1 MKQTN
6 TKEQTHIPEIDNF
19 ESTQQTENN
28 SLCKAKDKTRMF
40 STSISTHTSVVYVTI
55 NIIHSFT

>member
-40 STSISTHTSVVYVTI
+40 STYTSVVYVTI
-55 NIIHSFT
+55 NMIHSFT

>member
-6 TKEQTHIPEIDNF
+6 TQEQTHIPEIDNS

-40 STSISTHTSVVYVTI
+40 STSISTHTSVV
-55 NIIHSFT
+55 